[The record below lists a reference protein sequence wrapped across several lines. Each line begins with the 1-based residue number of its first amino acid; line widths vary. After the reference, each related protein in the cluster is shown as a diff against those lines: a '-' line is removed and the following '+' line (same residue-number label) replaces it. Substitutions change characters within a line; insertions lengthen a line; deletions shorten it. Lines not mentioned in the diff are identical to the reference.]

1 MDYEEYKRK
10 ALEPIVNYIESAM
23 ASYSKEEL
31 EARIK
36 KALPK
41 KESEDERIRKML
53 IEQMERW
60 KKCAEDNNVEQDVKD
75 ASDAIA
81 YLEKQK
87 EQKPVEWSEEDKAHI
102 ESLLKRLDGMC
113 KKGATFTQTR
123 FAVSEDMDWLKDLRP
138 WKPNVEKLY
147 YDRANK
153 EFYVK
158 ETINDPKSAIQELYK
173 RLNKQ

>member
-1 MDYEEYKRK
+1 
-10 ALEPIVNYIESAM
+10 
-23 ASYSKEEL
+23 
-31 EARIK
+31 
-36 KALPK
+36 
-41 KESEDERIRKML
+41 
-53 IEQMERW
+53 
-60 KKCAEDNNVEQDVKD
+60 
-75 ASDAIA
+75 
-81 YLEKQK
+81 
-87 EQKPVEWSEEDKAHI
+87 
-102 ESLLKRLDGMC
+102 MC

-123 FAVSEDMDWLKDLRP
+123 FAVSEDMDWLKSLRP